1 MRKKSYMNKEN
12 IINESR
18 LLDKIKK
25 FFSRGKNKK
34 PSADKIYKA
43 FRNDPAIKKR
53 ISKINKDAAE
63 IAKWYKETTGKDV
76 PKDFFI

>member
-12 IINESR
+12 LINESR

-25 FFSRGKNKK
+25 FFSKSKNKK
-34 PSADKIYKA
+34 PSAEKIYKA

-53 ISKINKDAAE
+53 VSKINKDAE
-63 IAKWYKETTGKDV
+63 VIAKWYKREFGKDV